1 MCLDLSRVYPAQ
13 EVSVIRPLMF
23 NFWNNKFDVK
33 KKRRLSDKKQII
45 FSKKQHDDSSKVK
58 QKDILQLQF
67 TLCS

>member
-23 NFWNNKFDVK
+23 NFWNNKFDL
-33 KKRRLSDKKQII
+33 KKRRLSDTKQII
-45 FSKKQHDDSSKVK
+45 FSTKQHDDSSKVK